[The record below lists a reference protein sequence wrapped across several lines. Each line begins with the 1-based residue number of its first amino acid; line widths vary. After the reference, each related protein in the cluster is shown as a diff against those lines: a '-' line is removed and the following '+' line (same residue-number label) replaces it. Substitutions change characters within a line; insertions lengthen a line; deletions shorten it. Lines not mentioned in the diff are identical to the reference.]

1 MTLRIEVGKKGYM
14 IIPKNVRDLLGI
26 NEGDFL
32 ELRVENGKIVLEK
45 ERKVDLEEVERKF
58 EEHKRRIAY
67 ARKPRLGDL
76 KGVVLEEE
84 FDD

>member
-1 MTLRIEVGKKGYM
+1 MTLRVEVGKKGYM

-58 EEHKRRIAY
+58 EEHERRIAY
-67 ARKPRLGDL
+67 ARRASLGDL

>member
-1 MTLRIEVGKKGYM
+1 M

-58 EEHKRRIAY
+58 EEHERRIAY
-67 ARKPRLGDL
+67 ARRASLGDL

>member
-1 MTLRIEVGKKGYM
+1 M

-32 ELRVENGKIVLEK
+32 ELRVENGKIVREK
-45 ERKVDLEEVERKF
+45 ERKVDPEEVERKF

-67 ARKPRLGDL
+67 ARKSSLGDL